1 MKKFMVID
9 CCEREIG
16 EPEFFDTMEK
26 AQIHLFELF
35 IEACRHID
43 VDNYNFCN
51 ISTMDELEEAI
62 ESLVDVIFLMM
73 KTTSMIHLH
82 GLRLTIT
89 ITGMVKSS
97 KLTSNRFLT

>member
-35 IEACRHID
+35 IEACRCID

-62 ESLVDVIFLMM
+62 ESLVDDDILDDENNVNIESLSAYGTTLNHDNWDAKIFE
-73 KTTSMIHLH
+73 ID
-82 GLRLTIT
+82 
-89 ITGMVKSS
+89 
-97 KLTSNRFLT
+97 F

>member
-1 MKKFMVID
+1 MKKYMVID

-35 IEACRHID
+35 IKACRHID

-62 ESLVDVIFLMM
+62 ESLVDDDILDDENNFND
-73 KTTSMIHLH
+73 TSAWAETYNHDNWDGKI
-82 GLRLTIT
+82 IE
-89 ITGMVKSS
+89 IDI
-97 KLTSNRFLT
+97 